1 MIEKYTELYI
11 MGKSRQSKRYN
22 QNSVS
27 KRNNKTL
34 RKSPKKKI
42 LLGLI
47 YADWCGHCKVLKPE
61 WNNMKTMIKQNTGR
75 SLKNMEFDIH
85 EMGDTNN
92 SNVNV
97 DELVKDFNEKQFPKG
112 DKEISIDGFPTVFKI
127 IKKRITY
134 YNDEK
139 DANKL
144 YKWATKV

>member
-1 MIEKYTELYI
+1 M
-11 MGKSRQSKRYN
+11 
-22 QNSVS
+22 
-27 KRNNKTL
+27 
-34 RKSPKKKI
+34 
-42 LLGLI
+42 LGLI

-92 SNVNV
+92 SNVSV

-112 DKEISIDGFPTVFKI
+112 DKEVSIDGFPTVFKI